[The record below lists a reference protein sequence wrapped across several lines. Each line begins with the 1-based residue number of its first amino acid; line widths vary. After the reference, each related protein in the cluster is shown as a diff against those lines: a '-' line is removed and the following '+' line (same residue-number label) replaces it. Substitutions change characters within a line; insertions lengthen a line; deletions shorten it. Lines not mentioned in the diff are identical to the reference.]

1 MSEFAYIV
9 DDEEAVRVSLRA
21 LLGTRGDRIVTG
33 FASAEAFLADI
44 GEREA
49 GVLLLDLHMPGLSGL
64 QLLKRIEA
72 ERDRFP
78 TIVVTCRGDVPL
90 AVQAMR
96 LGAVDFLEKPYD
108 HQALFAAVDRAFAS
122 LRETEATT
130 VRKQQ
135 ARTRIGGLSP
145 REREVLMLL
154 VDGASNRDMAEQMGL
169 SVRTV
174 EVHRANL
181 MAKLNAPSLPAA
193 IHLVHAAG
201 LIDAPALAD

>member
-44 GEREA
+44 G
-49 GVLLLDLHMPGLSGL
+49 
-64 QLLKRIEA
+64 
-72 ERDRFP
+72 
-78 TIVVTCRGDVPL
+78 
-90 AVQAMR
+90 
-96 LGAVDFLEKPYD
+96 
-108 HQALFAAVDRAFAS
+108 
-122 LRETEATT
+122 
-130 VRKQQ
+130 
-135 ARTRIGGLSP
+135 
-145 REREVLMLL
+145 EREVLMLL